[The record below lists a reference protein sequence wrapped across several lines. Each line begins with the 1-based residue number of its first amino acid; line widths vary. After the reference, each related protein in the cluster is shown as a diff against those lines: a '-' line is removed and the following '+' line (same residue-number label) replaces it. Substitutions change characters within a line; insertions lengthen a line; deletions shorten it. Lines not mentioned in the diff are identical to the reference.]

1 MSTKPNTNQQTINK
15 TTTVIASD
23 EPKPSSEKQKENAS
37 DRRFNIV
44 MYGVKESPAN
54 TNRSTRLDQDL
65 FNITH
70 AFSQTNLPLERQSIK
85 DCCRLGKFNSNAIKP
100 RPILV
105 SFLRSIDAS
114 MALSKISEFKSS
126 IRIKPDLSPEER
138 AQESV
143 LLKERWSLI
152 DPEGSRKKTNQTEK
166 QSLVC

>member
-1 MSTKPNTNQQTINK
+1 MSPSQALKNK
-15 TTTVIASD
+15 RKIHLT
-23 EPKPSSEKQKENAS
+23 
-37 DRRFNIV
+37 RFNFI

-65 FNITH
+65 SNITH

-85 DCCRLGKFNSNAIKP
+85 DCRRLGKFNSNATKP

-114 MALSKISEFKSS
+114 MALSKISEFKSP

-143 LLKERWSLI
+143 LLKEHWSLI
-152 DPEGSRKKTNQTEK
+152 QKGAERK
-166 QSLVC
+166 